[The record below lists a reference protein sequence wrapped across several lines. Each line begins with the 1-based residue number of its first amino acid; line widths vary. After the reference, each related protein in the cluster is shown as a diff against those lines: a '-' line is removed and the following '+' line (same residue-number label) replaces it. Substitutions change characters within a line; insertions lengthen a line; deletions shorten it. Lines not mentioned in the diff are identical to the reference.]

1 MHIFST
7 RHLPTAICGILLT
20 AATLVLTSC
29 NSGNSSAD
37 NVPDSEHIAI
47 SDIGITIM
55 DGSKSYKITSEDSD
69 FYCFLTLSASIQW
82 PYKIDVYNIRE
93 LQEEIIRRAFPDAKS
108 VNPVKVLKEYMD
120 NPQSFELGDN
130 SIAIDKV
137 PDEPDLT
144 VDYYN
149 NVRTQML
156 EIDDVLA
163 TFNVSATQ
171 YLGGA
176 HPNTVSSPFT
186 YLLSD
191 NQVVDNRFLFK
202 NGYEQTLLN
211 LLKETIAAQLNMSEE
226 ELSQALL
233 NGFVLS
239 ECVYILDGM
248 IVYHYNTYELLPY
261 SYGAIDAQIPPYLM
275 EEYLT
280 DNAKA
285 LLYH

>member
-1 MHIFST
+1 
-7 RHLPTAICGILLT
+7 
-20 AATLVLTSC
+20 
-29 NSGNSSAD
+29 
-37 NVPDSEHIAI
+37 
-47 SDIGITIM
+47 M

-82 PYKIDVYNIRE
+82 PDKIDVYNISG

-108 VNPVKVLKEYMD
+108 ADPVKVLKEYMD
-120 NPQSFELGDN
+120 NPQCFELGDN

-137 PDEPDLT
+137 PDQPDLT
-144 VDYYN
+144 VNYYN

-156 EIDDVLA
+156 EVDDVLA
-163 TFNVSATQ
+163 TFNVSDTQ

-176 HPNTVSSPFT
+176 HPNTVASPFT

-191 NQVVDNRFLFK
+191 NQVVDSRFLFK
-202 NGYEQTLLN
+202 NGYEPTLRDV
-211 LLKETIAAQLNMSEE
+211 LKETIAAQLNMSEE

-233 NGFVLS
+233 NGFGLS
-239 ECVYILDGM
+239 DCVYILDGM
-248 IVYHYNTYELLPY
+248 IVYHYNPYELLPY
-261 SYGAIDAQIPPYLM
+261 SYGAIDAQIPPYMM